1 MQKEEKFLR
10 DGPSAQLRADGAA
23 RRPYYELISVAP
35 LEPQSGFAQIP
46 EIRGWTLRRL
56 SSLKRVLKIH
66 ESAA

>member
-1 MQKEEKFLR
+1 LGGTFSQGSPDSVR
-10 DGPSAQLRADGAA
+10 GNPG
-23 RRPYYELISVAP
+23 LISFAP